1 MVFQILIIESGRD
14 LFNSLFATTFERYQ
28 GFTLVELAIVLV
40 IIGIIL
46 GAVLKGQE
54 LITNAKT
61 KRTYNLQREVFAA
74 IYTYVDKYTKL
85 PGDDNTVA
93 GRTGFGGLYSGGN
106 GDGLIDPAVAGVV
119 DFACVS
125 PASSESCG
133 LWEHL
138 RASNIIGGSLPN
150 NPANPF
156 GGAVGV
162 GYATVQGLLT
172 NWIGMT
178 SIPPDIGQSLDT
190 LYDDGLYDAGTI
202 RAGAVYTSATPLNL
216 YFKL

>member
-1 MVFQILIIESGRD
+1 M
-14 LFNSLFATTFERYQ
+14 RYSMLSNNR

-54 LITNAKT
+54 LITNANT

-74 IYTYVDKYTKL
+74 IYTYYDKYQKF
-85 PGDDNTVA
+85 PGDDNTVS
-93 GRTGFGGLYSGGN
+93 GRPGFVGLYSGGN
-106 GDGLIDPAVAGVV
+106 GNGLIDPAVT
-119 DFACVS
+119 FNCPNVS
-125 PASSESCG
+125 PAASESCG

-138 RASNIIGGSLPN
+138 RAANIITGSTPA
-150 NPANPF
+150 NPSNPF

-162 GYATVQGLLT
+162 GFEAVQGLAA

-178 SIPPDIGQSLDT
+178 SIPPGIAQSLDT
-190 LYDDGLYDAGTI
+190 QYDDGFYNTGTI
-202 RAGAVYTSATPLNL
+202 RAGDVYTSPAPLTL

>member
-1 MVFQILIIESGRD
+1 MVR
-14 LFNSLFATTFERYQ
+14 NNK

-61 KRTYNLQREVFAA
+61 KRMYSLQREVFAA

-106 GDGLIDPAVAGVV
+106 GDGLIDAAVNFV
-119 DFACVS
+119 CPNVS
-125 PASSESCG
+125 PAVNESCG

-138 RASNIIGGSLPN
+138 RASNIIGGSLPA

-162 GYATVQGLLT
+162 GYENVQGLTT

-178 SIPPDIGQSLDT
+178 NIPPDIGQSLDT

-202 RAGAVYTSATPLNL
+202 RASAVYTSATPLTL

>member
-1 MVFQILIIESGRD
+1 MVR
-14 LFNSLFATTFERYQ
+14 NNQ

-54 LITNAKT
+54 LITNANT

-74 IYTYVDKYTKL
+74 IYTYYDKYQKF
-85 PGDDNTVA
+85 PGDDNTIS
-93 GRTGFGGLYSGGN
+93 GRTGFVGLYPSGN
-106 GDGLIDPAVAGVV
+106 GNGLIDPAVT
-119 DFACVS
+119 FNCPNVS
-125 PASSESCG
+125 PATSESCG

-138 RASNIIGGSLPN
+138 RAGNIITGSTPL
-150 NPANPF
+150 NPSNPF

-162 GYATVQGLLT
+162 GYEAVQGLT
-172 NWIGMT
+172 ANWIGMT
-178 SIPPDIGQSLDT
+178 SIPPDIARSLDT
-190 LYDDGLYDAGTI
+190 QYDDGFYNTGSI
-202 RAGAVYTSATPLNL
+202 RASDVYTSATPLTL

>member
-1 MVFQILIIESGRD
+1 MMK
-14 LFNSLFATTFERYQ
+14 NNQ

-54 LITNAKT
+54 LITNANT
-61 KRTYNLQREVFAA
+61 KRTFNIQREVFAG
-74 IYTYVDKYTKL
+74 IYTYQDKYQKF
-85 PGDDNTVA
+85 PGDDNTVS
-93 GRTGFGGLYSGGN
+93 GRTEFIGLYLDGD
-106 GDGLIDPAVAGVV
+106 GDGLIEPTVTFDCPNI
-119 DFACVS
+119 S
-125 PASSESCG
+125 PAASESCG

-138 RASNIIGGSLPN
+138 RAANIIVGSAPT
-150 NPANPF
+150 NPSNPF

-162 GYATVQGLLT
+162 GYETVYGLTT

-178 SIPPDIGQSLDT
+178 SIPSDVAQSLDT
-190 LYDDGLYDAGTI
+190 QYDDGFYDTGTI
-202 RAGAVYTSATPLNL
+202 RASDVFTSATPLTL